1 MNQRARLSLLVTQ
14 IFIAGLMFA
23 LFGRLFY
30 LQIAAGPTY
39 RDAAL
44 SIQSRDVVT
53 PANRGF
59 IVDSSGVPLALNKV
73 GLAVTVDR
81 TKIDKLSDK
90 GESVIQDL
98 VKLLGLDFADVW
110 QRTRLCGEL
119 PKGQKAGC
127 WTGSRFQPIS
137 ITKEADPQI
146 ALKIV
151 ELSDRYPGI
160 SATPVAIRNY
170 PETLGTNAG
179 HVLGYVGPLTEEDL
193 SGASGRSYFRSE
205 SIGKAGLEIKYDEY
219 LRGIPGIK
227 TLIVDRKEAVT
238 TTSKN
243 TKPTAGN
250 HLVTSL
256 DVRIQ
261 SAAELA
267 LNDAVKRARA
277 SGYRADGGAAV
288 VMDVRN
294 GQVLALASNPTFDPN
309 AFERGLTVKQA
320 SNLFSE
326 KAGVPA
332 LNRAL
337 QSLYAPGSTFKVVS
351 LIAAKDAGYSLK
363 ANYACPSEF
372 QVGNRAFQNFESKSR
387 GTLSMKRAIAV
398 SCDTIWYKIAYDEWV
413 RDGGLRPKSNPNDYF
428 FNAAKKFQ
436 MGQKTGIDLP
446 SESAGRLA
454 NREWRKNWYAQN
466 KDYYCNYK
474 DRAPKASQT
483 AFLLQLAREN
493 CLDGDKI
500 RAGDAVNFSIGQGDT
515 VITPIKLA
523 QMYAAIANGG
533 TIWKPTVAK
542 AIVKTDGT
550 VLKTFSPEK
559 LGNLGEDQATLSFL
573 QDALHEVTISGTSAG
588 VFASFPI
595 PTSGKTGTAQVF
607 GKNPNGSAKSDTS
620 WYAGYAPTNNPRY
633 VAVMMVSQ
641 GGFGAGTS
649 GLGVRK
655 IFETI
660 FGVQGGKV
668 NPELQVFPEG
678 MPPTKLPRISPATKP
693 KPSILAPGTTGQQA
707 PATPSPQ
714 AKVKSKVKAQR

>member
-127 WTGSRFQPIS
+127 WTGSRFQPIP

-205 SIGKAGLEIKYDEY
+205 SIGKVGLEIKYDEY

-337 QSLYAPGSTFKVVS
+337 QGLYAPGSTFKAVS

-363 ANYACPSEF
+363 ASYACPSEF
-372 QVGNRAFQNFESKSR
+372 QVGNRAFQNFESKSQ

-446 SESAGRLA
+446 SESSGRLA

-714 AKVKSKVKAQR
+714 TKVKSKVKAQR